1 MSTENTSTLP
11 EWSHDSPQVLLSIDA
26 GWQDCESGLVSP
38 LVEVEAM
45 VPLWISKYSSR
56 TKGSASSTKS

>member
-1 MSTENTSTLP
+1 MAAESSQTLP
-11 EWSHDSPQVLLSIDA
+11 EWSHDSTQVLLAVDA

-38 LVEVEAM
+38 LAEVEAM

-56 TKGSASSTKS
+56 TKQSGT